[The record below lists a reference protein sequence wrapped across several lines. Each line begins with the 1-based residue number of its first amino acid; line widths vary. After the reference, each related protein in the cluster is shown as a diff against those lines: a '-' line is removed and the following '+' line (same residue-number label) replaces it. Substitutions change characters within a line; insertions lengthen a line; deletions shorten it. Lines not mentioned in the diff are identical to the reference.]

1 MIFILVLGIFTITQ
15 LTFTRNTDNIIKIQT
30 ESINEQIIYNFE
42 VFTEDIIKISNQIQ
56 ARLSNID
63 LNDDTKEV
71 KNLFETINYLD
82 KKYENITLYN
92 LEGVELVWLKENG
105 ETNVLDE
112 DWFYEAV
119 KDPSTYYY
127 STPNFINNGYKI
139 KISKYIPLNKY
150 QEFAVLKMD
159 LDFSDL
165 INLADKSNL
174 GINGHVSIVNN
185 NYDYVYSSKTSYE
198 DFSNK
203 EEISIFKEVIIGNKR
218 IKIGD
223 QSIYLMINTISN
235 TPWRI
240 GVFININ
247 ESMIVRSNFI
257 VSTLVLSSI
266 FIVVSSLIYYSISK
280 RISKPLN
287 RLKDAMSNI
296 DQIEKLDLIQVEI
309 SYPREVE
316 ILTNN
321 FNMMIN
327 TIKSLM
333 DSIIREKELQ
343 RKSELKALQNQINP
357 HFLYNTLDS
366 IVYMVEDKQND
377 SAAEMIIAL
386 SKLFKISISGGRNI
400 ISVEDEINHA
410 RSYLFIQ
417 KIRYKDNFSYKINIE
432 DKKILELETM
442 KLILQP
448 LIENAI
454 YHGIDK
460 INNTGI
466 ITINVGYE
474 NNLVKFEVSDNGYGM
489 TEEKIEELYRVL
501 DNDDLSDGVGI
512 KNIYQRL
519 KVYYDKQASLVI
531 TSKPDHGTN
540 IKILIPAGDIKWE
553 NL

>member
-15 LTFTRNTDNIIKIQT
+15 LTFTKNTDNIIKIQT

-174 GINGHVSIVNN
+174 GINGHVSIVND

-333 DSIIREKELQ
+333 DSIIKEKELQ

-466 ITINVGYE
+466 ININVGYE

-540 IKILIPAGDIKWE
+540 IKILIPAGDIK
-553 NL
+553 